1 MKETRDTRV
10 HFAWFNFSEVLEKVK
25 LGGGDG
31 NQKSALLEEW
41 GHSLAGSTRE
51 PSRLLTMF
59 YVLDL
64 RRDYTGKN

>member
-1 MKETRDTRV
+1 M
-10 HFAWFNFSEVLEKVK
+10 HFAWFNFSEVLEKAK

-31 NQKSALLEEW
+31 DQNSAVLEEW

-59 YVLDL
+59 SLL
-64 RRDYTGKN
+64 GLSRDYTGKN